1 MYSPNEVLAMT
12 AESWMFEEA
21 RNKFMIFNLRY
32 ILLLQGSLPSPANR
46 HLLVYSLH
54 HNNKKVNSHQTND
67 YYCIFSALAIISVFQ
82 STVQGYPQRMRFRG

>member
-32 ILLLQGSLPSPANR
+32 ILLLQGPLPSPANR
-46 HLLVYSLH
+46 HLLVYTTTIKRLIVI
-54 HNNKKVNSHQTND
+54 KQM
-67 YYCIFSALAIISVFQ
+67 IIIVSFQ
-82 STVQGYPQRMRFRG
+82 L